1 MTKEK
6 TRRNVTLRVVTI
18 ERLDKMRHQGQSY
31 DGIVNELVDFYL
43 KARNKTAV

>member
-31 DGIVNELVDFYL
+31 NGIITELIDFYL
-43 KARNKTAV
+43 KQRNKPAG